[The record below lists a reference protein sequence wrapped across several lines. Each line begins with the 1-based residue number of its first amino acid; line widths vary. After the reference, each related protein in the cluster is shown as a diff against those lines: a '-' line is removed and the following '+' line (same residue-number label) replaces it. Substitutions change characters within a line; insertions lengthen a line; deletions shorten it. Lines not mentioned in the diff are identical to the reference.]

1 MQVIYFT
8 VLWAFRALLGQFGP
22 FKTISDQKKILLKST
37 WDQKHFVFQFGLEI
51 APARAVFTLKFDG
64 AKNEILI
71 PGGVSIQMVMNKNDF
86 VTKIILRKS

>member
-1 MQVIYFT
+1 MQIIYFT
-8 VLWAFRALLGQFGP
+8 VIWAFRTLLGQFGP
-22 FKTISDQKKILLKST
+22 FKTISDKKILLKST
-37 WDQKHFVFQFGLEI
+37 WDQKHFVFFFGLEI
-51 APARAVFTLKFDG
+51 APARAVFTLKFDD